1 MQNILISLILGILIG
16 SIVKFSDK
24 MKKFNGA
31 FQHLGVIILLFAIG
45 ITIGINRSLL
55 SNLNKIGGI
64 SLVFALLTSLFS
76 IILVFFMS
84 RIIIKRRN
92 N

>member
-16 SIVKFSDK
+16 STVKFSDK
-24 MKKFNGA
+24 MKKFNA
-31 FQHLGVIILLFAIG
+31 TFQHLGVILLLFAIG

-55 SNLNKIGGI
+55 SNLKEIGGI
-64 SLVFALLTSLFS
+64 SLVFAVLTSLFS

-84 RIIIKRRN
+84 RIITKRGN